1 MPATFRPRGSAFC
14 THSVRGRFRGGS
26 SGETLEVAGPGAG
39 FAALPGLE
47 GRAAGQAHG
56 LAKRFASVRPKRAA
70 DSVSH
75 RDDPYEHDRSE
86 QHDRC
91 NVDPSHGKP
100 SLVRFAQRAR
110 GPPALSTRYGF

>member
-26 SGETLEVAGPGAG
+26 PGETLEVAGPGAG

-56 LAKRFASVRPKRAA
+56 LAKRLASVRANARRTQCRIAMTHTNTTAA
-70 DSVSH
+70 S
-75 RDDPYEHDRSE
+75 
-86 QHDRC
+86 
-91 NVDPSHGKP
+91 
-100 SLVRFAQRAR
+100 
-110 GPPALSTRYGF
+110 STTAAT